1 MTRLRQIFSGV
12 HYLLAG
18 IVLLWVSLALAQD
31 QPFAVASVHFEQNA
45 TDGDVEVV
53 FEVKGGD
60 EGLAKLTVTAP
71 DGRTV
76 VECTSPDASTLG
88 IRQYR
93 FESPEKGEVENIKS
107 AYPEGMYT
115 FSAVSTSGVK
125 FDGKSALSHKL
136 PATVDFLQ
144 PEAEAE
150 DVDIEDLKFTWSP
163 VKNVTF
169 YMIEISQE
177 ELDINVTAK
186 IPGSLAEFR
195 APEGFLLPGKEYTL
209 GIGTVSEDGNI
220 SFVETA
226 FTTAGEED

>member
-1 MTRLRQIFSGV
+1 MTRLKQIFSGV

-76 VECTSPDASTLG
+76 VESTAPDASTLG

-93 FESPEKGEVENIKS
+93 FESPEKGDVGSIKS
-107 AYPEGMYT
+107 AYPEGVYT

-125 FDGKSALSHKL
+125 FNGKSALSHKL
-136 PATVDFLQ
+136 PVTVAFLQ

-163 VKNVTF
+163 VKDVAF

-186 IPGSLAEFR
+186 IPSSLAEFR

-226 FTTAGEED
+226 FTTAGEEE